1 MRKTT
6 KKSTQLLEEDEEDAE
21 GSPFKR
27 QLLDSDIMQTTNND
41 W

>member
-6 KKSTQLLEEDEEDAE
+6 KKSMQLLEEDEEDEE

-27 QLLDSDIMQTTNND
+27 QLIYSNIV
-41 W
+41 

>member
-6 KKSTQLLEEDEEDAE
+6 KKSMQLLEEDEEDGE

-27 QLLDSDIMQTTNND
+27 HLIDSNIV
-41 W
+41 